1 VYLDLFSKPYE
12 GCTFDNLPPSQAVP
26 NTFGSKLPKKLQY
39 LSLSGGR
46 DLKSL
51 LSKVDKQVKGSK
63 GGDRTLVMIDNLN
76 AVMLGASPIEW
87 LEAIG
92 DVASWAET
100 TPGVSVCLGVNRDLI
115 DDEAIEVY
123 REAKNA
129 AFDHIFELQRNLS
142 GYTKDVHGQLN
153 IIKAGAASLESLM
166 SSHSLIVK
174 NVKFRL
180 TENKVELFEHFV
192 I

>member
-1 VYLDLFSKPYE
+1 
-12 GCTFDNLPPSQAVP
+12 
-26 NTFGSKLPKKLQY
+26 
-39 LSLSGGR
+39 
-46 DLKSL
+46 
-51 LSKVDKQVKGSK
+51 
-63 GGDRTLVMIDNLN
+63 M
-76 AVMLGASPIEW
+76 
-87 LEAIG
+87 
-92 DVASWAET
+92 
-100 TPGVSVCLGVNRDLI
+100 CLGVNRDLI

-153 IIKAGAASLESLM
+153 IIKASTASLESLM
-166 SSHSLIVK
+166 SSHSQTVK